1 MRRPFAPLSLA
12 VGATLLCAT
21 ALVALADR
29 TVEVTRTSRPVRLL
43 RSWNETVK
51 TPGGEEVSR
60 HVEVIVDYA
69 AGQAYER
76 FTNSGGPPAG
86 SRRVSIGAPAPSPEE
101 IAEAFALVRSA
112 PELALIFKRFK
123 VVLEGGFILQ
133 EAEGQPC
140 GPDTRC
146 LHVFL
151 LSSDRSCLIRR
162 VVVDLSRLRLAYSL
176 YMPPLGR
183 FE

>member
-1 MRRPFAPLSLA
+1 MRRAFAPRTLV
-12 VGATLLCAT
+12 VGATLLCA
-21 ALVALADR
+21 AMLALAER
-29 TVEVTRTSRPVRLL
+29 SLEVTRTSRPVRLL

-51 TPGGEEVSR
+51 MPGGEEVSR
-60 HVEVIVDYA
+60 SVKVIVDYG

-76 FTNSGGPPAG
+76 FANSSG
-86 SRRVSIGAPAPSPEE
+86 SPKGFRRVPIGAPAPSPEE
-101 IAEAFALVRSA
+101 IAEAFAVVRSA

-123 VVLEGGFILQ
+123 VVLEGGFILE

-151 LSSDRSCLIRR
+151 LSSDRSGLIRR